1 MKQSYNIELA
11 GVSLNIVTEDGAE
24 FVEATVAELNE
35 SVQNMLQIG
44 KQFSKLDAA
53 LFCALDYCAEYRK
66 AEAKIKNL
74 EAQIE
79 ILEAGRRMRG
89 ESEDESVPEEAP
101 AVEETVEEAAEET
114 ADETEEIEETEAQ
127 AEADEESRD
136 EKFRQL
142 EALLGSQLKF
152 DLGND

>member
-11 GVSLNIVTEDGAE
+11 GVNLNIVTEDGAD
-24 FVEATVAELNE
+24 FVKDTVAEVE
-35 SVQNMLQIG
+35 ASVQNMLRVG
-44 KQFSKLDAA
+44 KNFSKLDAA
-53 LFCALDYCAEYRK
+53 LLSALDYCGEFRK
-66 AEAKIKNL
+66 AEAKIRNL

-89 ESEDESVPEEAP
+89 DDRDETAEDVP
-101 AVEETVEEAAEET
+101 AVEEIAEEI
-114 ADETEEIEETEAQ
+114 EEIEETEEAVE
-127 AEADEESRD
+127 AAPVDEADEGSRD

>member
-89 ESEDESVPEEAP
+89 ESEDESVPDEAP
-101 AVEETVEEAAEET
+101 AVEETAEET
-114 ADETEEIEETEAQ
+114 ADEIEETEETEAQ

>member
-101 AVEETVEEAAEET
+101 AVEETADET

>member
-89 ESEDESVPEEAP
+89 ESEDETVPEEAP
-101 AVEETVEEAAEET
+101 AVEETMEET
-114 ADETEEIEETEAQ
+114 ADETEEVEETEAQ